1 MTLRISFLIALL
13 GLIPTALAD
22 ATADATPDAALVDLL
37 ARSIADAAQQD
48 DHFDAQV
55 WLMSSDPKLTRYLK
69 DEAERKLVLQTVYQE
84 AIRHDIDADLILAV
98 MQVESA
104 FDRFA
109 ISSAGAQGLMQVMP
123 FWRNEI
129 GRPQDNLTDVRTNVR
144 YGSAILAHYLT
155 VSRSDLVDALARYN
169 GSRGKLNYPEL
180 VIRAYRGRWQT
191 LSNDML
197 PGLTNGC
204 RDYGLAACGPLGR

>member
-1 MTLRISFLIALL
+1 MTLPARLLITLLCLSPASWADTTPDAGLIALL
-13 GLIPTALAD
+13 
-22 ATADATPDAALVDLL
+22 
-37 ARSIADAAQQD
+37 ARSMADSADQR

-55 WLMSSDPKLTRYLK
+55 WLMSSDPKLARYLR
-69 DEAERKLVLQTVYQE
+69 DPEERTLVLKTVYRE
-84 AIRHDIDADLILAV
+84 AVRHDVDADLILAV

-129 GRPQDNLTDVRTNVR
+129 GRPQDNLTDTQTNIR

-155 VSRSDLVDALARYN
+155 VSRNDLVDALARYN

-191 LSNDML
+191 LSNDVL

>member
-1 MTLRISFLIALL
+1 MIFRVTILIALCTL
-13 GLIPTALAD
+13 NPPLWADSRPDTALI
-22 ATADATPDAALVDLL
+22 DLL
-37 ARSIADAAQQD
+37 ARSIADASEQD

-55 WLMSSDPKLTRYLK
+55 WLMSSEPKLARYLK
-69 DEAERKLVLQTVYQE
+69 DSDERTDVLENVYREAV
-84 AIRHDIDADLILAV
+84 RHNVDADLILAV

-129 GRPQDNLTDVRTNVR
+129 GRPQDNLTDIGTNIR
-144 YGSAILAHYLT
+144 YGSAILAHYLV
-155 VSRSDLVDALARYN
+155 VSRNDLVDALARYN

-191 LSNDML
+191 LSNDVL

-204 RDYGLAACGPLGR
+204 RDYGLAACGPLGQRLR

>member
-1 MTLRISFLIALL
+1 MSLGASIHAEIEAPDPALIH
-13 GLIPTALAD
+13 
-22 ATADATPDAALVDLL
+22 LL
-37 ARSIADAAQQD
+37 ARSLSEATDQS
-48 DHFDAQV
+48 DHYDAQV
-55 WLMSSDPKLTRYLK
+55 WLMSSTPKLARYLR
-69 DEAERKLVLQTVYQE
+69 DPEDRTLVLETVYQE
-84 AIRHDIDADLILAV
+84 AVRHDVDADLILAV
-98 MQVESA
+98 MQVESG

-129 GRPQDNLTDVRTNVR
+129 GRPQDNLTSITTNIK
-144 YGSAILAHYLT
+144 YGSAILAHYLS
-155 VSRSDLVDALARYN
+155 VSRGDLVDALARYN

-191 LSNDML
+191 LSNDVL

-204 RDYGLAACGPLGR
+204 RNYGLAACGPVGRGGR

>member
-1 MTLRISFLIALL
+1 MIFRATILIALCTL
-13 GLIPTALAD
+13 SPPLWPDSPPDTALI
-22 ATADATPDAALVDLL
+22 DLL
-37 ARSIADAAQQD
+37 ARSIADASEQD

-55 WLMSSDPKLTRYLK
+55 WLMSSEPKLARYLK
-69 DEAERKLVLQTVYQE
+69 NGDERTNVLKNVYRE
-84 AIRHDIDADLILAV
+84 AARHQVDADLILAV

-129 GRPQDNLTDVRTNVR
+129 GRPQDNLTDVSTNIR
-144 YGSAILAHYLT
+144 YGSAILAHYLV
-155 VSRSDLVDALARYN
+155 VSRNDLVDALARYN

-191 LSNDML
+191 LSNDVL

-204 RDYGLAACGPLGR
+204 RDYGLAACGPLGQRRP